1 MKPIKLFTLTL
12 VLLAGSTS
20 LQAAPDALL
29 TEESVIGTVGGKEV
43 RLTDIQDQKINEL
56 RLQLHEALQEA
67 FIKHAVTQLSSGSG
81 DYKSE
86 PPAPISDE
94 QVESFY
100 LQNSLQSRGSLQEL
114 GPMIK
119 QYMEGMAKAQSD
131 FNLYKLAA
139 SRGDVT
145 SRLVKPKEMLLKLP
159 VASAFVRG
167 NPDAKVMVMEFSDYQ
182 CPFCRRAQSTIHDLM
197 EQYGEQVAF
206 GYRHFP
212 LAFHTEADDAAYAV
226 ECARDQG
233 GFEAMHEVLFNETD
247 LTRPNLKKIAERVG
261 LKDLDK
267 FNSCLDQEQYADRV
281 AKDMAAGQSVG
292 ISGTPGFI
300 VGYYNPDSGS
310 VEGELISGAQPAK
323 VFSAAIEKYL
333 QER

>member
-20 LQAAPDALL
+20 LQAAPDTLL
-29 TEESVIGTVGGKEV
+29 TEESVIGTVGDKEV
-43 RLTDIQDQKINEL
+43 RLSDIEDKKINEL
-56 RLQLHEALQEA
+56 RIQLHEALQEA
-67 FIKHAVTQLSSGSG
+67 FIKHAIAQLSNSSK
-81 DYKSE
+81 DYKPE
-86 PPAPISDE
+86 APTPISDE

-100 LQNSLQSRGSLQEL
+100 LQNNLQSRGSLQEL

-131 FNLYKLAA
+131 FNLYKLAS

-145 SRLVKPKEMLLKLP
+145 SRLVQPKEMLLKLP
-159 VASAFVRG
+159 VGSAFVRG
-167 NPDAKVMVMEFSDYQ
+167 NPEAKVMVMEFSDYQ

-233 GFEAMHEVLFNETD
+233 GFEAMHEVLFNEND

-261 LKDLDK
+261 LKDLDQ
-267 FNSCLDQEQYADRV
+267 FNNCLDQEQYAERV
-281 AKDMAAGQSVG
+281 TNDMAAGQSVG

-310 VEGELISGAQPAK
+310 IEGELISGAQPAQ
-323 VFSAAIEKYL
+323 VFGAAIEKYL